1 MKKFLSTAL
10 ALALTLCPIASLAAE
25 TVTLPSGL
33 KVDAQ
38 VALADV
44 SYNSM
49 TAEELY
55 EQAKQEKGAIVVYS
69 ETSKMTKAAKK
80 FMELYPELKVEDY
93 TLTPSEIQEK
103 LVTEQETGN
112 VTADVLAVN
121 DAAATI
127 FNEWYPD
134 GYVEAY
140 YPDDVIAHIPE
151 VKLQEAAPLY
161 EALNIWFYN
170 TAQFPDGAPIDNWW
184 DIVEVDENGAQKF
197 KIFCKNISADTSYMA
212 FYANMACYADEMAQA
227 YEAKYG
233 KPIEYTYDATVIPV
247 PENNAA
253 YEFLYRLAQLEI
265 GFIAD
270 GDEIMQA
277 VAEADAPALG
287 FATANK
293 LDQRDEN
300 NWPLAWVTHMAP
312 YASTSNPKNLYLVP
326 QTDNA
331 AGARLFMHYLMGGAN
346 GDTAALDVFTRLG
359 CWFMRDDYVDESN
372 EIGLADID
380 IVQLNSAEVYKSYL
394 DVNDFWIYWS
404 DFFTK

>member
-1 MKKFLSTAL
+1 MKKLLITTLAL
-10 ALALTLCPIASLAAE
+10 ALALCPLAGLAE
-25 TVTLPSGL
+25 EMTTLPSGL
-33 KVDAQ
+33 QVSAT
-38 VALADV
+38 VALADPAL
-44 SYNSM
+44 NSL
-49 TAEELY
+49 TADELY
-55 EQAKQEKGAIVVYS
+55 ELAKQETGAIAIYS
-69 ETSKMTKAAKK
+69 ETSKMTKAADK
-80 FMELYPELKVEDY
+80 FMELYPELKVETY

-103 LVTEQETGN
+103 LITEQETGN
-112 VTADVLAVN
+112 ITADVLAVN
-121 DAAATI
+121 DAAGTI

-134 GYVEAY
+134 GYVQAY
-140 YPDDVIAHIPE
+140 YPDEVIAHIPAE
-151 VKLQEAAPLY
+151 KLVEAAPLY

-170 TAQFPDGAPIDNWW
+170 TDQFPDGAPINNWW
-184 DIVEVDENGAQKF
+184 DIIETDENGNQKY
-197 KIFCKNISADTSYMA
+197 KIFCKNIASDTSYMA
-212 FYANMACYADEMAQA
+212 FYANLACYSAELEQA
-227 YEAKYG
+227 YMDKYG
-233 KPIEYTYDATVIPV
+233 VALEYTYDPTIIPV

-300 NWPLAWVTHMAP
+300 NWPLAWVTQMKP
-312 YASTSNPKNLYLVP
+312 YASTSNPKNLYLVS
-326 QTDNA
+326 QTDNP
-331 AGARLFMHYLMGGAN
+331 AGSRLLMHYLMGGAN

-359 CWFMRDDYVDESN
+359 CWFMRTDYVDQSN
-372 EIGLADID
+372 EIGLDDIQ

-404 DFFTK
+404 DVFTK